1 MKLATGRRLAPL
13 RAGERLAYARSVT
26 HDSEVILAQ
35 HQSRSTAMDA
45 DITEI
50 EAAVRR
56 LPAAE
61 RVRLIEVIARSLRES
76 EAEPRPDK
84 AALEDLLDEMSELP
98 SQSPLDG

>member
-1 MKLATGRRLAPL
+1 M
-13 RAGERLAYARSVT
+13 
-26 HDSEVILAQ
+26 
-35 HQSRSTAMDA
+35 AMDA

-76 EAEPRPDK
+76 QPEPCSDK

-98 SQSPLDG
+98 SQSPRDGFSNRDHDRLLYGEHQ